1 MAARPARLHCHDA
14 TVGERSWLSRVR
26 LAGRQQI
33 RSVIG
38 DHAETP
44 VTPSRESA
52 AVTVPAGR

>member
-1 MAARPARLHCHDA
+1 MMLSSARGAGLSG
-14 TVGERSWLSRVR
+14 VG

-38 DHAETP
+38 DHAGTP
-44 VTPSRESA
+44 VTPSLESA